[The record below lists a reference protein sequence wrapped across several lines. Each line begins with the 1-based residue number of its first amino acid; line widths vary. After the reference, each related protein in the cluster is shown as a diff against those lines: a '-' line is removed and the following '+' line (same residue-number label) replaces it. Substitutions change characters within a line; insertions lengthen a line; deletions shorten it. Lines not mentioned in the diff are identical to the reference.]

1 MAISTNQ
8 RNCLEWKEAEKRGL
22 PNGHFVVIACVTKKH
37 IVCEMFVFYHLYFV
51 IMTGDVSCL
60 WQLYVAFRTHNTSET
75 LLEIHRAVL
84 ALQGLTRSSMLRGR
98 GVKGRGWPPGKPRTY
113 IFIILLHFI
122 HFVSTR
128 GRLERW
134 ECVFDGSGW
143 HQSSFRPLIH
153 PLEWSTSCLFTLGQR
168 DREGEVSWA
177 VRNEHTADYWDIDNT
192 GILKVSRKI
201 F

>member
-84 ALQGLTRSSMLRGR
+84 ALQGLTRSSMLRRR
-98 GVKGRGWPPGKPRTY
+98 GVKGGGWPPGRLRTY
-113 IFIILLHFI
+113 IFTILLHFI
-122 HFVSTR
+122 HFVSAR
-128 GRLERW
+128 ERW
-134 ECVFDGSGW
+134 ECVFDGGGW
-143 HQSSFRPLIH
+143 KDGSVFLTGSTKLI
-153 PLEWSTSCLFTLGQR
+153 LT
-168 DREGEVSWA
+168 
-177 VRNEHTADYWDIDNT
+177 IDPPF
-192 GILKVSRKI
+192 GMKHLLSLS
-201 F
+201 